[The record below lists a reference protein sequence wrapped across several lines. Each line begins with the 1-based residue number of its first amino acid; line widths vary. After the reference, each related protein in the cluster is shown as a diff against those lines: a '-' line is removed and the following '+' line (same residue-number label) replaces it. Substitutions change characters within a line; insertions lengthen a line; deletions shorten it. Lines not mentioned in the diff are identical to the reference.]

1 MMAFEPLFSFIMASL
16 LLGLAPG
23 PDNLFVLTQSA
34 LYGRKAGLLV
44 TLGLC
49 SGLIVHTTLVA
60 LGVAAVFQSSNL
72 AFNLLKIIGVL
83 YLLFLAWQAFHAT
96 AAHLHNNGQLP
107 LTRFQLYRR
116 GIIMNITNPKVSIFF
131 LAFLPQ
137 FTNPDHGSLMLQL
150 FLLGGTFMLV
160 TLLVFGHIAL
170 LAGLLG
176 NWLKQSAYA
185 QALLNRLAGLVFI
198 ALALRLLFFELNA

>member
-1 MMAFEPLFSFIMASL
+1 MIAFEPLFSFILASL

-44 TLGLC
+44 TAGLC
-49 SGLIVHTTLVA
+49 TGLIIHTALVG
-60 LGVAAVFQSSNL
+60 LGVAAIFQSSAL
-72 AFNLLKIIGVL
+72 AFNLLKVLGAL
-83 YLLFLAWQAFHAT
+83 YLLLLAWQAFHAT
-96 AAHLHNNGQLP
+96 TAHLQNNGQRP
-107 LTRFQLYRR
+107 LGNFQLYRR

-137 FTNPDHGSLMLQL
+137 FTSPDQGSLMLQL
-150 FLLGGTFMLV
+150 FLLGGVFILV
-160 TLLVFGHIAL
+160 TLLVFGIIAL

-176 NWLKQSAYA
+176 NWLNQSAHA
-185 QALLNRLAGLVFI
+185 QASLNRLAGLVFI
-198 ALALRLLFFELNA
+198 GLALRLLFFEMGA